1 MRIWR
6 VMKLSRPLTN
16 APLMKTGRAMADMRR
31 KMVEAACMF
40 GPHVCRRAT
49 LGVLVEMGMAV
60 RGRKCD
66 GEDGWDEWRGIGMV
80 TWVHGEWEA
89 GRGHRIKDIKL
100 YGLIGNGYG
109 KGSHIC
115 MTPMHEDGWT
125 RGASRKG
132 LIQLGSKSKDGHD
145 YRETHANQTSCIHW
159 RDKWRNNKQ
168 PKSINQPIKFIPV
181 EVSLQQKPMR
191 L

>member
-66 GEDGWDEWRGIGMV
+66 GEDG
-80 TWVHGEWEA
+80 
-89 GRGHRIKDIKL
+89 
-100 YGLIGNGYG
+100 
-109 KGSHIC
+109 
-115 MTPMHEDGWT
+115 
-125 RGASRKG
+125 
-132 LIQLGSKSKDGHD
+132 
-145 YRETHANQTSCIHW
+145 
-159 RDKWRNNKQ
+159 
-168 PKSINQPIKFIPV
+168 
-181 EVSLQQKPMR
+181 
-191 L
+191 